1 MRFHT
6 DELVTPSDPALR
18 GCRISG
24 GTQQSSSQSTG
35 SGQSTSATLPLNL
48 QNPAFQASAGNT
60 AYQENNIANGEG
72 TQVGLGGLNPTQ
84 VQGIASNS
92 AANPLVAPVTAAQ
105 GQTLGGIGNLVNGLP
120 QTLSGAFSSLNNEM
134 QPGYAASLATS
145 PQTQAA
151 IQSAIA
157 PVTNTFNTQTVPGLQ
172 GSFTQAGQRVGSAG
186 NNGSSAFDNAYATAQ
201 GSELAT
207 EASTAGSIANNAY
220 QTGLNIQANAP
231 SQIANLS
238 SSELNQMISGLNAQ
252 ALPQLT
258 QQYGISAGTALYQQQ
273 MSTILQALGLSTQG
287 EAPSI
292 GYDSNSQSTSTEQS
306 TGSSSGESLGI
317 SNPFGSIAS

>member
-1 MRFHT
+1 MRFQT
-6 DELVTPSDPALR
+6 DALGLEFDPTLR
-18 GCRISG
+18 GCLISG
-24 GTQQSSSQSTG
+24 GSQQSASQSTG
-35 SGQSTSATLPLNL
+35 NGQSTSATLPLNL
-48 QNPAFQASAGNT
+48 QNPAFTASAGNT

-72 TQVGLGGLNPTQ
+72 TQVGLGGLNPLE

-105 GQTLGGIGNLVNGLP
+105 GQTLSGIGNLVNGLP
-120 QTLSGAFSSLNNEM
+120 QTLAGAFSTISGEM
-134 QPGYAASLATS
+134 NPNFASNLATS
-145 PQTQAA
+145 PQTEAA
-151 IQSAIA
+151 ISAAEA

-186 NNGSSAFDNAYATAQ
+186 NNGSSAFDNAFASAQ
-201 GSELAT
+201 GGELAT
-207 EASTAGSIANNAY
+207 EAATAGSIANNAY

-231 SQIANLS
+231 AQMASLS
-238 SSELNQMISGLNAQ
+238 SSELSQMVSGLNAQ

-287 EAPSI
+287 EQPSI

-306 TGSSSGESLGI
+306 TGSSSGSSFGL
-317 SNPFGSIAS
+317 SNPFGSIPS